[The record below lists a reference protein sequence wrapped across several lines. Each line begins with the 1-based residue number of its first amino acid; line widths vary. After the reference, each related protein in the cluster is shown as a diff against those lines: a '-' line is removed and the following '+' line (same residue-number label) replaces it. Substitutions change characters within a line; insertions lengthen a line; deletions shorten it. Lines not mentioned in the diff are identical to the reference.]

1 MHITMRDN
9 TITIITQ
16 HKLIRL
22 MWVPVWE
29 WCNRKNRITQTVY
42 AAGPIRVVII

>member
-9 TITIITQ
+9 TITIITR
-16 HKLIRL
+16 HRLYRL

-29 WCNRKNRITQTVY
+29 LGRQQRITQTVY
-42 AAGPIRVVII
+42 AAGPIRVVVI